1 MLEGFLRM
9 DMVKVSTP
17 EYPVTIRSKATRQ
30 PTNQTKEQTNPNAA
44 ADRLHA
50 RAPCGVR
57 ACVPAWVRAR
67 ACERRA
73 WVCLALQWIKILGD
87 HDLLPPILGSWK
99 SLFLQKFE
107 GQV

>member
-1 MLEGFLRM
+1 M
-9 DMVKVSTP
+9 
-17 EYPVTIRSKATRQ
+17 
-30 PTNQTKEQTNPNAA
+30 
-44 ADRLHA
+44 
-50 RAPCGVR
+50 RAPR
-57 ACVPAWVRAR
+57 AACVPACLRGCAR